1 MKSRLAVTTAALL
14 TAATPALHGDEGMW
28 LYNDPPRAQLRD
40 RHNFDAPPEWY
51 EHLQRASVRF
61 NSGGSGSFVS
71 ADGLVMSNHHVG
83 ADAIQKLSTPE
94 RDLLRDGFLAKSLA
108 DELPCKDLELNVL
121 ASIEDV
127 TAKVNAAVKPEL
139 SPDDA
144 LAARRAVMAGI
155 EKESL
160 EQTGLR
166 SDVITLFQGGAYHL
180 YRFKKY
186 TDVRLVFAPEQQI
199 AFFGGDPDN
208 FEYPRYDLDVAFFRA
223 YENGKPV
230 QAPHFLKWSANGA
243 AEGELVFVSGHPGR
257 TSRLQTMAEL
267 EYLRDVVFP
276 YTLEYLAQ
284 REVYLTAWSGR
295 SAENQR
301 RAKDDLFG
309 VQNSRKAR
317 LGGLGGLQD
326 PVLMGR
332 KAAAEKALRGAMAQD
347 GRWSGAQAA
356 YDRIASAQR
365 EIAQH
370 ALRYRLLEGGH
381 GFQGELFDIARTL
394 LRAGDEFARP
404 NSARLPEFRDSAKES
419 LELELFSE
427 KPIHEDF
434 EILRLAAGLS
444 FLQQKLGAADP
455 LVQAVLAGKSPR
467 ARAEE
472 LVRGTK
478 LRDVGVR
485 RELFQAGAAGVR
497 TANDPFIELARIVD
511 DEARRLRR
519 AVEVQ
524 DEVKQQAH
532 AEIGR
537 ARFALQGAGNY
548 PDATFTLRLA
558 VGVVKAGTE
567 NGEPVPPFTTFA
579 GLFERSTQME
589 GRPPFDLP
597 ERWLDRKGRL
607 DLRTPLNFIHT
618 ADIIGGNSGSPTVNR
633 DGEVVGLIFDGN
645 LASLV
650 LDFVYDD
657 EYARALS
664 VDSRGILEA
673 LRRVYDAR
681 ALADE
686 ITGRR
691 RPKA

>member
-1 MKSRLAVTTAALL
+1 MKSRLAVTTAAVL
-14 TAATPALHGDEGMW
+14 TAAAPALHGDEGMW

-40 RHNFDAPPEWY
+40 RHSFDAPPGWY

-94 RDLLRDGFLAKSLA
+94 RDLLRDGFYAKTPA

-121 ASIEDV
+121 DGIENV
-127 TAKVNAAVKPEL
+127 TARVNAAVKPGL

-144 LAARRAVMAGI
+144 LAARRAVMAEI

-160 EQTGLR
+160 GQTGLR

-223 YENGKPV
+223 YENGKPA
-230 QAPHFLKWSANGA
+230 QAPHFLRWSANGA

-276 YTLEYLAQ
+276 YTLEYLAR
-284 REVYLTAWSGR
+284 REVNLAAWSGR

-326 PVLMGR
+326 PALMGR
-332 KAAAEKALRGAMAQD
+332 KAAAEKALRDAMAQD
-347 GRWSGAQAA
+347 GQWSGARAA

-370 ALRYRLLEGGH
+370 ALRYRLIEMGH
-381 GFQGELFDIARTL
+381 GFQGELFDIARAL

-404 NSARLPEFRDSAKES
+404 NSGRLPEFRDSAKES

-427 KPIHEDF
+427 KPVYEDF
-434 EILRLAAGLS
+434 EILRLTEGLS

-455 LVQAVLAGKSPR
+455 LVQAVLAGESPR
-467 ARAEE
+467 ARAEAA
-472 LVRGTK
+472 VRGTK

-485 RELFQAGAAGVR
+485 RELYQGGAAAVR
-497 TANDPFIELARIVD
+497 AANDPLIELARTVD
-511 DEARRLRR
+511 DEARRLRT

-532 AEIGR
+532 AEIAK
-537 ARFALQGAGNY
+537 ARFALQGAGSY

-558 VGVVKAGTE
+558 VGVVKGGTE
-567 NGEPVPPFTTFA
+567 NGEPVAPFTTFA
-579 GLFERSTQME
+579 GLFERSAQMG

-657 EYARALS
+657 AFARALS

-686 ITGRR
+686 ITGKR

>member
-1 MKSRLAVTTAALL
+1 MNTRLALTTAALL
-14 TAATPALHGDEGMW
+14 AAAPAPHADEGMW
-28 LYNDPPRAQLRD
+28 LYNDPPRALLRE
-40 RHNFDAPPEWY
+40 RHGFDAPPEWY

-94 RDLLRDGFLAKSLA
+94 RDLMRDGFLAKSAA

-127 TAKVNAAVKPEL
+127 TARVTAAVKPGLAPEE
-139 SPDDA
+139 A
-144 LAARRAVMAGI
+144 LAARRAVLAEI
-155 EKESL
+155 ERESL
-160 EQTGLR
+160 ENTGLR

-186 TDVRLVFAPEQQI
+186 TDVRLVFAPEQQV

-208 FEYPRYDLDVAFFRA
+208 FEYPRWCLDVAFFRA
-223 YENGKPV
+223 YENGRPAQV
-230 QAPHFLKWSANGA
+230 EHSLKWSEAGA
-243 AEGELVFVSGHPGR
+243 EEGELIFVSGHPGR
-257 TSRLQTMAEL
+257 TSRLLTMAEL
-267 EYLRDVVFP
+267 EYLRDRQFP

-284 REVYLTAWSGR
+284 REVYLTAWGGR
-295 SAENQR
+295 SAENAR

-317 LGGLGGLQD
+317 LGGIGGLQD
-326 PVLMGR
+326 PALMAR
-332 KAAAEKALRGAMAQD
+332 KAAAEQALRDTMAKDARWAGAL
-347 GRWSGAQAA
+347 GAF
-356 YDRIASAQR
+356 DRIASAQR
-365 EIAQH
+365 EIGQH

-394 LRAGDEFARP
+394 LRAGDEFSRP
-404 NSARLPEFRDSAKES
+404 NTERLPEYRDSGKES
-419 LELELFSE
+419 LELELFST
-427 KPIHEDF
+427 KPIYEDF
-434 EILRLAAGLS
+434 EILRLTAGLS
-444 FLQQKLGAADP
+444 FLQQQLGATDP
-455 LVQAVLAGKSPR
+455 LVQAVMAGKSPR

-472 LVRGTK
+472 VVRGTK
-478 LRDVGVR
+478 LREVGMR
-485 RELFQAGAAGVR
+485 RDLYRAGAAGVR
-497 TANDPFIELARIVD
+497 TAGDPLVELARTVD
-511 DEARRLRR
+511 DEARRLRK

-524 DEVKQQAH
+524 DEIKQQAH
-532 AEIGR
+532 AEIAE
-537 ARFALQGAGNY
+537 ARFALQGSGTY

-579 GLFERSTQME
+579 GLFERSKQMG

-597 ERWLDRKGRL
+597 ERWLERRGRL
-607 DLRTPLNFIHT
+607 DLDTPFNFIHT

-657 EYARALS
+657 QYARALS

-673 LRRVYDAR
+673 LRRVYDAK

-686 ITGRR
+686 ITGKR